1 MKRNEDASRVER
13 RLKRPSLHLET
24 KNIKSRIMLLSLDR
38 LADRLFKKKGENT
51 EQNADMQKDN
61 KL

>member
-1 MKRNEDASRVER
+1 
-13 RLKRPSLHLET
+13 
-24 KNIKSRIMLLSLDR
+24 MLLSLDR
-38 LADRLFKKKGENT
+38 LADRLLKKKGENT